1 MGAGWNGS
9 MRGLLSFFGLAL
21 FTEGGEVGGF
31 ETAFTKKIK
40 RESTLNEVSDPTIV
54 RIIPDFTHSHDARGA
69 LHVAA
74 GNHSSCPWWG

>member
-40 RESTLNEVSDPTIV
+40 RELIKRLSTKKWPRFKPTEN
-54 RIIPDFTHSHDARGA
+54 RKLLMP
-69 LHVAA
+69 LQ
-74 GNHSSCPWWG
+74 N